1 MSLDRYE
8 PLFFNANF
16 KEAASDAGLVAYR
29 GELILKE
36 GEVADAQGRR
46 KPPTE
51 VLKQAIMLGADDGL
65 KLISGSLD
73 ELQQFSFL
81 LEQAGADFN
90 ASTVAVFFTVNIPKA
105 FIATVNGATVVFSPL
120 VQGMVWNELADLV
133 ALDKGDFKGM
143 SAADKVAAVYSA
155 LKTTKFKFPEMSV
168 EEALKTTNN
177 AKRETHGAI

>member
-1 MSLDRYE
+1 MLLDRYE

-36 GEVADAQGRR
+36 GEVADSQGRR

-51 VLKQAIMLGADDGL
+51 VLKQAILLAADDGL

-73 ELQQFSFL
+73 ELQQFPFL
-81 LEQAGADFN
+81 LEKAGADFN
-90 ASTVAVFFTVNIPKA
+90 AGTIAVFFTVNIPKA
-105 FIATVNGATVVFSPL
+105 FIAAVNGASVAFIPL
-120 VQGMVWNELADLV
+120 VQGMVWNELSDLV
-133 ALDKGDFKGM
+133 ALDKGDFKGQ
-143 SAADKVAAVYSA
+143 SAADKVATVYNA
-155 LKTTKFKFPEMSV
+155 LKTNKFKYPAMSV
-168 EEALKTTNN
+168 EEALTTTNN